1 MGEKQKIEVETAD
14 LVIVDTWRALS
25 RGKRIAGLPKDK
37 RDKYIKKV
45 QKDIKAALECAK
57 KKPKC
62 GNLLIGVDVFSMS
75 SLGEDALDKKN
86 TKRALVWLK
95 EQDETTEPIMNKYR
109 EMKEWFIWGVRD
121 RGWAFNLLGNEKY
134 FDGEFRTAESD
145 TEDALKVAKEM
156 VMRFTDEGGTV
167 LVVNDFEG
175 SVMREAIESTGRVY
189 VSGVRDKETGG
200 LIHA

>member
-95 EQDETTEPIMNKYR
+95 EQDETTKPIMNKYR

-156 VMRFTDEGGTV
+156 VLRFTDEGGTV

-175 SVMREAIESTGRVY
+175 SVMKEAIESTGRVY

>member
-25 RGKRIAGLPKDK
+25 KGKRITGLPKDK

-45 QKDIKAALECAK
+45 QKDIKEALECAK

-86 TKRALVWLK
+86 TKRAMVWLK
-95 EQDETTEPIMNKYR
+95 EQDETTEPIMDKYR

-145 TEDALKVAKEM
+145 TEAALKVAKEM
-156 VMRFTDEGGTV
+156 VLRFTDEGGTV

-175 SVMREAIESTGRVY
+175 SVMKEAIESTGRIY

-200 LIHA
+200 LVHA